1 MKDLIKSVLMHGNFG
16 GMQSQVLL
24 LFSILMAF
32 VTAWVLM
39 PGSKE
44 YYERVS
50 KLNDEGEEP

>member
-1 MKDLIKSVLMHGNFG
+1 MKELIKSVLMHGNFG

-32 VTAWVLM
+32 VTVWVLM

-44 YYERVS
+44 YYERISKVS
-50 KLNDEGEEP
+50 DEGDEP